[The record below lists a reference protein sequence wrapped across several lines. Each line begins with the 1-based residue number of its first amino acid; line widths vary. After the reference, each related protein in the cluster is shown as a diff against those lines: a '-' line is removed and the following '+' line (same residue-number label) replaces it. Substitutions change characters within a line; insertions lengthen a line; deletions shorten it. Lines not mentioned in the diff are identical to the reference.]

1 MKRWICPG
9 KREGGAEM
17 WVGGVRI
24 AVIDEHKNVLLV
36 RHHYEAEGRDV
47 WMLPGGAIEEG
58 ETSRD
63 AAIREVLEETG
74 LIVRVG
80 RLLWHVEEA
89 GERGQ
94 RFVSFFSANVIGG
107 KPELGEDPELG
118 DGQILDDIAFFSRE
132 EMDGIEN
139 LYPEYLRDELWDA
152 VEAEEKRE
160 IYKIRDELPVFIK

>member
-1 MKRWICPG
+1 MT
-9 KREGGAEM
+9 EAAEANNM
-17 WVGGVRI
+17 WTGGVRV
-24 AVIDEHKNVLLV
+24 AVIDDSGRVLLV
-36 RHHYEAEGRDV
+36 KHHYEAEGRDI

-89 GERGQ
+89 GQRGQ
-94 RFVSFFSANVIGG
+94 RFVNYFVAGVIGG

-118 DGQILDDIAFFSRE
+118 EGQVLEDIAFFSCE
-132 EMDGIEN
+132 ETEGIEN
-139 LYPEYLRDELWDA
+139 LYPDWLRGELWEAAGAENAFDA
-152 VEAEEKRE
+152 
-160 IYKIRDELPVFIK
+160 YKIRKEIPIFIK